1 MFPLKLYNKET
12 TKTVTQ
18 QDFWKNFKLRPT
30 YLNINSL
37 VFESLKKCFIGT
49 FKGVVGKKTNFCY
62 VPNKTLFEKRIL
74 TMYITE
80 LTNYSKLWKSQSF
93 KSLLYSEPFCLHHT
107 HTTAQM

>member
-80 LTNYSKLWKSQSF
+80 LTNSKL
-93 KSLLYSEPFCLHHT
+93 
-107 HTTAQM
+107 